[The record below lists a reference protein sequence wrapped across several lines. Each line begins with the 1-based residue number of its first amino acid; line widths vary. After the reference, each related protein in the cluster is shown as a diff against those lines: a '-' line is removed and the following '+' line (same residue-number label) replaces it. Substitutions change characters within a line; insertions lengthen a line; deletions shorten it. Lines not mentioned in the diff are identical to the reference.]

1 MGDEKIP
8 SPEEIKKFLS
18 DRGATMTVV
27 FSTEDKGISEE
38 LDDTMDDD
46 FASSVGAETTDDSF
60 DDFIKKHGDAR
71 IS

>member
-18 DRGATMTVV
+18 DSGATMTVV

-38 LDDTMDDD
+38 LDDTIDDD
-46 FASSVGAETTDDSF
+46 FASSVGAETTNDSF
-60 DDFIKKHGDAR
+60 EDFIEKHGYAK
-71 IS
+71 IY